1 MSALSIALCMFP
13 ACVLLTAESHDHFVA
28 KVVRGG
34 DGGGGRATGEKPSK
48 P

>member
-28 KVVRGG
+28 KVVGG
-34 DGGGGRATGEKPSK
+34 GGGGRATGKESSK

>member
-28 KVVRGG
+28 KVVGG
-34 DGGGGRATGEKPSK
+34 GGGGRATGKKSSK